1 MKPPP
6 RATRSSRAKA
16 EEEVGATRVRCESA
30 IIKRGESKEAGS
42 VSVAKLEGAM
52 RVRRESAI
60 VKRGDSEKV
69 EEAKFRAGSDSAAE
83 LKRSDSD
90 SANSE
95 GADKGVTDRDADGDA
110 STDADVDANADTDRD
125 AAGRGGAGG
134 MTAYEQLR
142 ADRMARNAAL
152 LAALDVSA
160 AARRLKSTAQPQ
172 QRRLAPSQGCRG
184 RNNHTCPAP
193 HLVCVPHVLII
204 LSHSGTRRSFRVQIK
219 TGGGRSGG
227 SGGGGGDKGEGEEED
242 EEEGEEEELGKDG
255 EYIPDE
261 IADDDEDEERDEGEE
276 EGEDEEME
284 GGEGCGGGGG
294 GGGSSGRRSGQ
305 QSGKRGAE
313 TQQQRG
319 SKWGRGMELGAVG
332 AGDKDE
338 ELQMVSG
345 FLRWLP

>member
-1 MKPPP
+1 MIVLRCRLVFVQQERPLAPFEGGS
-6 RATRSSRAKA
+6 TRSVAPIWCA
-16 EEEVGATRVRCESA
+16 VVRC
-30 IIKRGESKEAGS
+30 
-42 VSVAKLEGAM
+42 
-52 RVRRESAI
+52 
-60 VKRGDSEKV
+60 
-69 EEAKFRAGSDSAAE
+69 
-83 LKRSDSD
+83 
-90 SANSE
+90 
-95 GADKGVTDRDADGDA
+95 
-110 STDADVDANADTDRD
+110 
-125 AAGRGGAGG
+125 
-134 MTAYEQLR
+134 
-142 ADRMARNAAL
+142 
-152 LAALDVSA
+152 
-160 AARRLKSTAQPQ
+160 
-172 QRRLAPSQGCRG
+172 
-184 RNNHTCPAP
+184 
-193 HLVCVPHVLII
+193 
-204 LSHSGTRRSFRVQIK
+204 GTRRSFRVQIK

-294 GGGSSGRRSGQ
+294 GSSGRRSGQ